1 MKMRIP
7 TVILSILFAAGVGAQ
22 TTYHYEKLK
31 SGEGK
36 MKKGQKEG
44 AWKHWNYMGFPSVE
58 ANYKEGKL
66 NGKATYYHSDYW
78 DSEAGTLEAM
88 VKDKEIYNLRVK
100 RQKAFEEFKDDWNLL
115 LEKKFFYID
124 KVIHYTN
131 NKADTVNVYKKG
143 KFKEQW
149 VYPTSD
155 TTTYIQRTFQNASYK
170 DTINQIIEE
179 QTYKNNKK
187 SGAYRKYNT
196 KYVDVVMS
204 SGFYLDGRR
213 DSIWIYESSYDN
225 TKTISRYRDG
235 KYHGLYLRTKGETI
249 LDSMLYLNDKKEGL
263 CKSYKKNYSYSYK
276 NKDKSKD
283 TTWTYATYE
292 RGKLNGMQVSYVS
305 GVPTSSCN
313 YINGKK
319 DGREVIY
326 KDGALSES
334 TNYVMDKRVGEQLLY
349 HENGDLKS
357 KGYFKNDKRDSL
369 WQKWNSEKKLRSSSL
384 YRDGRIAKE
393 DEYYEDGKLRYH
405 YETKGENS
413 TTVYYYP
420 TGKKRKE
427 TIITPD
433 RETVT
438 RWDEDGKKEVDVK
451 EKKRPKKYYDE
462 DEETVSE
469 YKSKYKSK
477 KTYDTDG
484 DYDEELEPPVM
495 IEEKSNGTSDRYDKY
510 SKYDKYRK
518 KDKEEDED
526 YDKAAFVGG
535 EKKQTEYLNLM
546 TRNDRREFTGGFPI
560 QAVVTISDKGE
571 ITYIKVEN
579 KGAKKVKKKYLKEAE
594 RIVLMMPKWEPAK
607 KNYKRVSENTGFNVW
622 FSEK

>member
-1 MKMRIP
+1 MKIRIP
-7 TVILSILFAAGVGAQ
+7 IVVLSMVVAGAIFGQ

-44 AWKHWNYMGFPSVE
+44 SWKHWNYMGFPSVE

-115 LEKKFFYID
+115 LEKKFFYVD

-143 KFKEQW
+143 KFKEQM

-155 TTTYIQRTFQNASYK
+155 TTVYIQRTFQPASYK
-170 DTINQIIEE
+170 DSINQIIEE
-179 QTYKNNKK
+179 QAYKNNKK
-187 SGAYRKYNT
+187 NGAYKKYNT

-204 SGFYLDGRR
+204 SGFYMEGRR
-213 DSIWIYESSYDN
+213 DSIWVYESSYDN
-225 TKTISRYRDG
+225 TKTITRYRDG

-263 CKSYKKNYSYSYK
+263 CKTFKKNYSYSYK
-276 NKDKSKD
+276 DKNKD
-283 TTWTYATYE
+283 TTWTYANYTK
-292 RGKLNGMQVSYVS
+292 GKLDGPQISYIK

-313 YINGKK
+313 YVNGKR
-319 DGREVIY
+319 DGKEIIY

-334 TNYVMDKRVGEQLLY
+334 TNYVLDKREGEQLLY
-349 HENGDLKS
+349 HENGNLKS
-357 KGYFKNDKRDSL
+357 KGYFKNDRRDST
-369 WQKWNSEKKLRSSSL
+369 WQRWNSDKQLRSSTL
-384 YRDGRIAKE
+384 YRDGKTVKE

-405 YETKGENS
+405 YDKKGENS
-413 TTVYYYP
+413 LTVYYYSN
-420 TGKKRKE
+420 GKKRKQTE
-427 TIITPD
+427 ITPD
-433 RETVT
+433 KETIT
-438 RWDEDGKKEVDVK
+438 RWDENGKKEVDVK

-462 DEETVSE
+462 DGEITKVG
-469 YKSKYKSK
+469 YNDKYKSK

-484 DYDEELEPPVM
+484 EDEEIEPPVVV
-495 IEEKSNGTSDRYDKY
+495 EEKTS
-510 SKYDKYRK
+510 SKYDKYKYDREDKYGK
-518 KDKEEDED
+518 KDKEED
-526 YDKAAFVGG
+526 YDKAEFIGG

-560 QAVVTISDKGE
+560 QAAVTISDKGE
-571 ITYIKVEN
+571 ITYVKVEN
-579 KGAKKVKKKYLKEAE
+579 KTAKKIKKKYLKEAE
-594 RIVLMMPKWEPAK
+594 RIVLMMPKWDPAK
-607 KNYKRVSENTGFNVW
+607 KNYKRVAENTGFNIW